1 MSRFSGTVLD
11 PKLPNVIRFSR
22 IANILILSAVLLI
35 QGMIFA
41 L

>member
-1 MSRFSGTVLD
+1 MNRFSGTVLD
-11 PKLPNVIRFSR
+11 PDLPNVIRFSR
-22 IANILILSAVLLI
+22 IGMMFILSMVLLI